1 MLNLTCTV
9 ILFRTLRISI
19 LRQPHWIMAWL
30 KIYIHWNRL
39 TWSEW
44 SGCQACI
51 QAITLLKGKRLFIC
65 RTEISIYNNM
75 TMKSGKQRIT
85 GFMKCI
91 IFHGNAT
98 LANCFVLKNTQNH
111 AHVQVCLK
119 WNENQK
125 RWRKKNTAHSTST
138 GERRKREKKNT
149 ERTYALIWFDG
160 WCVEIHGFCYC
171 ILFPSSFLQ
180 RSTFGFSTE
189 SLVLHRL

>member
-1 MLNLTCTV
+1 MLNLTWTV

-98 LANCFVLKNTQNH
+98 LANCFVLKTHKTMQMYKCASSETKIKN
-111 AHVQVCLK
+111 AG
-119 WNENQK
+119 E
-125 RWRKKNTAHSTST
+125 KKNTAHSTST